1 MSQERIFY
9 FGARNVREVLAQAY
23 RVAMELTGV
32 ADRWEL
38 VLRERKRSLPQ
49 NAKLWA
55 CLQDI
60 ADQCELVING
70 RPQKA
75 SKEDWKQ
82 VFTAALAR
90 ENRMALG
97 LDGGV
102 VVLGTSTSR
111 MRKTEFS
118 DLLEMIHA
126 YGAEHEVHW
135 SDPALAAFGKY
146 PEAA

>member
-126 YGAEHEVHW
+126 YGAEHGVHW
-135 SDPALAAFGKY
+135 SDPALSAFGKY

>member
-126 YGAEHEVHW
+126 YGAEQGVRW
-135 SDPALAAFGKY
+135 SDPALAAFGEY
-146 PEAA
+146 REAA

>member
-126 YGAEHEVHW
+126 YGAEHGVHW